1 MALFAVK
8 PHGIENNG
16 YVPHLLLLFQGGFA
30 ISLDSNWI
38 VCACFYPEKPAIW
51 AQKKHRNYPVL
62 KS

>member
-1 MALFAVK
+1 MVGADTL
-8 PHGIENNG
+8 EWS
-16 YVPHLLLLFQGGFA
+16 QGGFA

-38 VCACFYPEKPAIW
+38 VWACFYPEKPAIW